1 MIKQLLNIVFNV
13 SEQMPLGAS
22 KSFKRMLFD
31 QVAFLGFIKFSSHSI
46 SDKHASLNEKLG
58 ILVTFLVIRKILGWF
73 L

>member
-1 MIKQLLNIVFNV
+1 
-13 SEQMPLGAS
+13 
-22 KSFKRMLFD
+22 MLFD

-58 ILVTFLVIRKILGWF
+58 ILVTLLVIRKILGWF